1 MQVDIQIIQEKLRS
15 GAYYWRQHAI
25 QRSIERVITEA
36 EIVEA
41 VVNGAIIEAYPE
53 DKYGPSC
60 LILGRTSQGRPLH
73 VQCSLPP
80 TVWIITL
87 YEPDPEEWIDFRTRK
102 SRSNP

>member
-1 MQVDIQIIQEKLRS
+1 ME
-15 GAYYWRQHAI
+15 AI
-25 QRSIERVITEA
+25 
-36 EIVEA
+36 
-41 VVNGAIIEAYPE
+41 VNGAIIEAYPE

-60 LILGRTSQGRPLH
+60 LILGKTRPGRPLH

-87 YEPDPEEWIDFRTRK
+87 YEPDPTEWTDFRIRN